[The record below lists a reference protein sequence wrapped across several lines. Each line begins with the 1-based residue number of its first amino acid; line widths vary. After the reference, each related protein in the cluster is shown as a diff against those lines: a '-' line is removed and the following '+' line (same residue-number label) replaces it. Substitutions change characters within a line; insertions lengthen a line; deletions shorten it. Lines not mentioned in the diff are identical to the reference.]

1 MIPEEKTGFGTKI
14 LNNKIYPI
22 IFLSII
28 VFIAVLLLMLVNSFT
43 QEKIIA
49 EREAKVTNVLERIYP
64 EMEDFE
70 LKDDIYIILK
80 DGEPIGYSFI
90 AVGKGYGGDINTI
103 VGLDKDYLVK
113 EISVLSNTET
123 PGLGT
128 KILEAFFT
136 DQFKGL
142 EVQDVKLSKD
152 GGKIDAISGATISSR
167 AVTDSVRGAIEEKLE
182 IIKSKNY

>member
-1 MIPEEKTGFGTKI
+1 MISEKKTGFGNKI
-14 LNNKIYPI
+14 LSNKIYPI
-22 IFLSII
+22 IILSII
-28 VFIAVLLLMLVNSFT
+28 VFVAVLLLMLVNSFT

-49 EREAKVTNVLERIYP
+49 EREAKVTNILQKIYP
-64 EMEDFE
+64 DMQDFE

-80 DGEPIGYSFI
+80 GGDVIGYSFI
-90 AVGKGYGGDINTI
+90 AIGKGYGGEINTI
-103 VGLDKDYLVK
+103 VGLDKDYIVK

-142 EVQDVKLSKD
+142 ETQDVKLSKD

-167 AVTDSVRGAIEEKLE
+167 AVTDSVRAAIEQKVE

>member
-1 MIPEEKTGFGTKI
+1 MISEKKTGLGTKI

-22 IFLSII
+22 IFLSVI
-28 VFIAVLLLMLVNSFT
+28 VFVAVFLLMLVNNVT
-43 QEKIIA
+43 KDKILA
-49 EREAKVTNVLERIYP
+49 EREAKVTNVLQKIYP
-64 EMEDFE
+64 EMQDFE
-70 LKDDIYIILK
+70 LKNDIYIILE
-80 DGEPIGYSFI
+80 DNSVIGYAFM

-103 VGLDKDYLVK
+103 VGIDKDYNIK
-113 EISVLSNTET
+113 EISVVSNTET

-142 EVQDVKLSKD
+142 EIGDVKLSKD

-167 AVTDSVRGAIEEKLE
+167 AVTDSVRSAIEKKLE
-182 IIKSKNY
+182 IIRAENY

>member
-1 MIPEEKTGFGTKI
+1 MISEKKTGLGIKI

-22 IFLSII
+22 VFLSII
-28 VFIAVLLLMLVNSFT
+28 VFVAVLLLMLVNSFT
-43 QEKIIA
+43 QTKILA
-49 EREAKVTNVLERIYP
+49 EREAKVTTVLQGIYP
-64 EMEDFE
+64 EMQDFE

-80 DGEPIGYSFI
+80 GGDVIGYSFA
-90 AVGKGYGGDINTI
+90 AVGKGYGGDINTL
-103 VGLDKDYLVK
+103 VGLNKDYTVK
-113 EISVLSNTET
+113 EISILSNTET

-136 DQFKGL
+136 DQFRGL
-142 EVQDVKLSKD
+142 ESGDVKLSKD

-167 AVTDSVRGAIEEKLE
+167 AVTDSVRTAIEEKLE

>member
-1 MIPEEKTGFGTKI
+1 MVSEKKTGFGTKI
-14 LNNKIYPI
+14 LSNKIYPI
-22 IFLSII
+22 VFLSII
-28 VFIAVLLLMLVNSFT
+28 VFVAVFLLMLVNSFT
-43 QEKIIA
+43 QTKILA
-49 EREAKVTNVLERIYP
+49 EREAKVTTVLQRIYP
-64 EMEDFE
+64 DMNDFE
-70 LKDDIYIILK
+70 LKEDIYIILK
-80 DGEPIGYSFI
+80 DGDVIGYSII

-128 KILEAFFT
+128 KILETFFT

-142 EVQDVKLSKD
+142 EPQDVKLSKD

-167 AVTDSVRGAIEEKLE
+167 AVTDSVREAMEEKLE
-182 IIKSKNY
+182 IIKSNNY